1 MSTLLLVGLGH
12 LGGQLLDGLA
22 REVPAW
28 RLVGASR
35 DAVRGRARVNV
46 ARLAAVALGH
56 DPRVEF
62 APLDI
67 GDGAAVATVVDR
79 VRPDVIVSTVTRQ
92 TWWLRDLLPEPD
104 AASLAR
110 ARFGAWLPVHLA
122 PTLRLMRALRDAGYR
137 GPVVTAAYPDVV
149 NAVCARLGL
158 APTCGL
164 GNLDEIEPK
173 VRWLAAERLR
183 VAPGA
188 LRVTLVAHHALERFV
203 FGDRPAA
210 REAAPPFFLRV
221 ACGEEDVTQAAGGD
235 ALLFAPWPLP
245 ATPAWHA
252 LTAASALRLI
262 RALRSDAP
270 VRLHAPAPR
279 GLPGGYPVIAS
290 RAGVE
295 VAPIDGVSLD
305 EAIALNERAQRWDGI
320 ERIEADGTVVVSEE
334 DAEVLR
340 HVLGYDGARFAP
352 AEAEARADELV
363 ARFREFARRAGVDVD
378 RLRARML

>member
-12 LGGQLLDGLA
+12 LGGQLLDELA

-35 DAVRGRARVNV
+35 DAGRGRARVNL

-67 GDGAAVATVVDR
+67 GDGEAVAAVVDR
-79 VRPDVIVSTVTRQ
+79 VRPDLIVSTVTRQ

-122 PTLRLMRALRDAGYR
+122 PTLRLMRALRAAGYR
-137 GPVVTAAYPDVV
+137 GPVVTAAYPDAV
-149 NAVCARLGL
+149 NVVCARLGL

-221 ACGEEDVTQAAGGD
+221 ACGEEDVTQVAGGD

-245 ATPAWHA
+245 ATPAWHG

-295 VAPIDGVSLD
+295 AAPIDGVSLA
-305 EAIALNERAQRWDGI
+305 EAVALNERAQRWDGI
-320 ERIEADGTVVVSEE
+320 ERIEADGTVVVCEE

-363 ARFREFARRAGVDVD
+363 ARFRQFARRAGVDVD
-378 RLRARML
+378 RLRARTV